1 MGYPRSINLGAQTYE
16 VSVERDSEGSI
27 QYFQLLDS
35 QGEIFFETDWEG
47 VSDVVTA
54 VGSCTA
60 DQIPQMLPQIR
71 AVLDSLVEA
80 SLRRG
85 ESK

>member
-85 ESK
+85 GSK